1 VIPHNK
7 PTLGIEEEQA
17 ALRVIRSGWVAQGR
31 EVEAFEN
38 EFCEFIGLPAGYAVA
53 VANGTSALFMALWA
67 LQARGKRVAFPVYTC
82 SSLRHAVA
90 MIGAIEQLVDVSP
103 GTPNIDL
110 QALSQCG
117 SDIAIVPHMFGLP
130 VCLSNLKDIEIVEDC
145 AQALGASVN
154 GTAVGLQGK
163 IGIFSFYATKVITSG
178 GQGGMVISKDK
189 ALIDTI
195 RDYREFDY
203 RQDQNKRF
211 NFQMTDLQAA
221 IGRAQLR
228 KLPILLSKRVEIFK
242 RYIQAG
248 LKLLD
253 TTSEFNISISP
264 IRYRAIFTTNNFCN
278 TNIIDFLESMG
289 VKAII
294 PIEQWELLGEYNL
307 FPNALKLAQESISL
321 PIYPLL
327 TDEELEYI
335 VSKLNIL
342 L

>member
-1 VIPHNK
+1 MIPHNK

-17 ALRVIRSGWVAQGR
+17 ALRVIRSGWVAQGD

-38 EFCEFIGLPAGYAVA
+38 EFCEFIGLPVGYAVA
-53 VANGTSALFMALWA
+53 VASGTSALFMALWA
-67 LQARGKRVAFPVYTC
+67 LQAQGKRVAFPVYTC

-110 QALSQCG
+110 QALSQTRA
-117 SDIAIVPHMFGLP
+117 DIAIVPHMFGLP
-130 VCLSNLKDIEIVEDC
+130 LCVSNLKNIEIIEDC

-154 GTAVGLQGK
+154 GTFVGLQGK
-163 IGIFSFYATKVITSG
+163 LGIFSFYATKLITSG
-178 GQGGMVISKDK
+178 GQGGMVVSKDK
-189 ALIDTI
+189 ALIDAI
-195 RDYREFDY
+195 KDY
-203 RQDQNKRF
+203 RQFDCRQDKNKRF

-228 KLPILLSKRVEIFK
+228 KLPIFLSRRVEIFK

-253 TTSEFNISISP
+253 ITSESNIQLSP
-264 IRYRAIFTTNNFCN
+264 VRYRAILKTNASSNR
-278 TNIIDFLESMG
+278 NIIELLASMNIK
-289 VKAII
+289 VIV
-294 PIEQWELLGEYNL
+294 PIEHWELLEEYNL
-307 FPNALKLAQESISL
+307 FPNALKLSQESISL

-327 TDEELEYI
+327 TDKQLEYV
-335 VSKLNIL
+335 VSKINFLS
-342 L
+342 